1 MSCARGVKRDPVFGG
16 FGRETTQG
24 SLTSWKVPFPGGTLL
39 DPRDYMGGLTCGPP
53 CSCPG
58 VSFYLEKHRFDVR
71 ARVVVVHATPGVCPC
86 SPRTTY
92 FHGLVEKVCGDPAG
106 TGSV

>member
-1 MSCARGVKRDPVFGG
+1 MWGPCRDRF
-16 FGRETTQG
+16 R
-24 SLTSWKVPFPGGTLL
+24 LT
-39 DPRDYMGGLTCGPP
+39 PRDYMGGLTCGPP

-58 VSFYLEKHRFDVR
+58 VSFYLEKDRFDVR

-92 FHGLVEKVCGDPAG
+92 FHGFIEKLLEDPDG